1 MGEYAEK
8 IVDELTKN
16 RPESDEAQ
24 NGGIT
29 LATGKKKLSCEIFK
43 IVFRKTESKM

>member
-16 RPESDEAQ
+16 WRESDEAQ

-29 LATGKKKLSCEIFK
+29 LATGKKTVL
-43 IVFRKTESKM
+43 